1 MIDTICDFLVGCG
14 FVGVEFNVYNADA
27 DIVIGGR
34 VCGRV
39 LYIDGVVGVV
49 VDSVEC
55 ALVKFGDCL

>member
-1 MIDTICDFLVGCG
+1 M
-14 FVGVEFNVYNADA
+14 YNADA